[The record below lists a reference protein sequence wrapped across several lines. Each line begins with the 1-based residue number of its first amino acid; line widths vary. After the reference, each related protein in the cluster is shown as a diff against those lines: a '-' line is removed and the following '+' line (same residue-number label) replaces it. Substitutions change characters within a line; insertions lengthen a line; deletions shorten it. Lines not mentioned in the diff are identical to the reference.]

1 MLDKKKGIVLSFL
14 TMFFW
19 ALHDVAFRYAAV
31 EFKVEPTVFICF
43 TLFVSAFVLI
53 VVAGPGTGGVSTL
66 KRGHTWAYGIIEVFM
81 NIAQMF
87 ALIYIT
93 TTEMNFLN
101 RFTVIMSLFATWAV
115 FSRRPHSSDF
125 AGGALVLLG
134 LYLIANGLDPEI
146 RIPALV
152 CIFFVAFTSVAAA
165 MLGEIHPDNLEAESV
180 RERSRVAGYVLLAC
194 SFVFLIVSLGVASL
208 KAASP
213 QLQDALPLLNGLP
226 DVADFMHEPTFFIAL
241 VLGVT
246 IMPVAMYFF
255 FYATKTAKTET
266 FMAVSSTLPFI
277 TYAVEGTVASF
288 GLLDVSGITYTDLA
302 AGAVIVLGAFLIE
315 YMRHRK
321 AKRIHVNPVEEH
333 TKDDYDMVQTAL
345 RFCDNNLTLVSKKLG
360 VSLKELEKVQEGDG
374 YVSFDVSAK
383 AYRSILR
390 NYHRNIAS
398 VDPLTGLANRDAL
411 TSAVEGALKD
421 QQKFAIIFADLNK
434 FKPINDTYGH
444 EAGDKVLMTVALRL
458 QEQLPES
465 SLVAR
470 LGGDEMVVMLRDV
483 ARKEALR
490 YQQLILEIIEE
501 GIYIESAGQELS
513 VSASLGLAM
522 AYEDGANFDA
532 LLKKADE
539 EMYARKRE
547 GSDR

>member
-1 MLDKKKGIVLSFL
+1 MMDKRKGIILSFL

-19 ALHDVAFRYAAV
+19 ALHDVAFRFAAV

-53 VVAGPGTGGVSTL
+53 VVAGPGSGGVSTL

-87 ALIYIT
+87 ALLYIT

-101 RFTVIMSLFATWAV
+101 RFTVIMSILATWAI
-115 FSRRPHSSDF
+115 FSRKPHSSDF
-125 AGGALVLLG
+125 IGGGLVLLG
-134 LYLIANGLDPEI
+134 LYMIAAGLDPAI
-146 RIPALV
+146 RVQALV
-152 CIFFVAFTSVAAA
+152 CIFFVAFTSVTAA

-194 SFVFLIVSLGVASL
+194 SFVFLVVSLGIAGL
-208 KAASP
+208 KLADP
-213 QLQDALPLLNGLP
+213 QLSQALPLLNGLP
-226 DVADFMHEPTFFIAL
+226 DMSDFGHKPTFFIAL
-241 VLGVT
+241 VLGAT

-277 TYAVEGTVASF
+277 TYAVEGAVAYF
-288 GLLDVSGITYTDLA
+288 GWLDISGVTMTDLA
-302 AGAVIVLGAFLIE
+302 AGVVIVFGAFLLE

-321 AKRIHVNPVEEH
+321 VKSMHINPVEEH

-345 RFCDNNLTLVSKKLG
+345 RFCKNNLTLAATRLG
-360 VSLKELEKVQEGDG
+360 VDVHELERVYEGEG

-383 AYRSILR
+383 EYRSILR
-390 NYHRNIAS
+390 NYHRNIAT
-398 VDPLTGLANRDAL
+398 VDPLTGLSNRDAL

-421 QQKFAIIFADLNK
+421 KQAFAIVYADLNK

-444 EAGDKVLMTVALRL
+444 EAGDHVLVTVAARL
-458 QEQLPES
+458 KEGLPES
-465 SLVAR
+465 AVVAR
-470 LGGDEMVVMLRDV
+470 VGGDELVMMLRDV
-483 ARKEALR
+483 NRKQAEKYKAF
-490 YQQLILEIIEE
+490 IISIIEE
-501 GIYIESAGQELS
+501 DIELEGVKEPLS
-513 VSASLGLAM
+513 VGASLGVSI
-522 AYEDGANFDA
+522 AYEDGSNYDT
-532 LLKKADE
+532 LIKKADE
-539 EMYARKRE
+539 EMFENKKHESER
-547 GSDR
+547 